1 MFELKELSAENFDD
15 IKKLFKEVF
24 MSPPW
29 NDDWSNENQLNEYL
43 LDLMEVRTPLV
54 YGFYV
59 DEVLTGVS
67 IGSIRHWWG
76 GTEYHIEEFFVRTSE
91 QKKGYGTEF
100 FNMIEKSIPA
110 KGATQIFLQTE
121 SNVLAYDFYR
131 KRGFTELKNHVSF
144 FKEITKSTTSPQSW
158 GIKLS
163 HE

>member
-24 MSPPW
+24 MTPPW

-100 FNMIEKSIPA
+100 FNAA
-110 KGATQIFLQTE
+110 KLG
-121 SNVLAYDFYR
+121 Y
-131 KRGFTELKNHVSF
+131 
-144 FKEITKSTTSPQSW
+144 
-158 GIKLS
+158 
-163 HE
+163 